1 MDKIIEK
8 LPKDNDRYYIE
19 HLIES
24 KKRKWKIKNC
34 LKKQK
39 NVFNSLKTGP
49 ISVLFSEESKYEKD
63 KLLLKIILL
72 VDNLLESDGKIL
84 PRTDYIEKVKQT
96 DQLFIV
102 LTVLFN

>member
-1 MDKIIEK
+1 MLLLDTLRVDDEVIMDKIIEK

-39 NVFNSLKTGP
+39 KC
-49 ISVLFSEESKYEKD
+49 I
-63 KLLLKIILL
+63 
-72 VDNLLESDGKIL
+72 
-84 PRTDYIEKVKQT
+84 
-96 DQLFIV
+96 
-102 LTVLFN
+102 